1 MGTPDMNTTANK
13 KSEVELE
20 DEPPSKTQLKEE
32 ANKLQKLGVE
42 LTTLKPT
49 ILQMLSLN
57 SRLLAAIE
65 EFNRLPNSHGAR
77 RRQLQFI
84 GKLMRDCDYD
94 AITRQIEKLTNPR
107 QALEP
112 NQPEADKWTDK
123 ILEAGDPEIN
133 QLLELHPSLERQ
145 FLRQI
150 YREFSRADEN
160 ARVRLRKKLINHLH
174 EQLLSSS

>member
-94 AITRQIEKLTNPR
+94 AITRQIENLTNPR
-107 QALEP
+107 QA
-112 NQPEADKWTDK
+112 
-123 ILEAGDPEIN
+123 
-133 QLLELHPSLERQ
+133 
-145 FLRQI
+145 
-150 YREFSRADEN
+150 
-160 ARVRLRKKLINHLH
+160 
-174 EQLLSSS
+174 